1 LRGDPGSAFGAIWDR
16 NMSEKG
22 SFRGEIF
29 VVDDD
34 RAVRETL
41 SSILRRNGY
50 EVACFP
56 EGQSFL
62 VAARAREPAC
72 ILLDVHLPGRSGLDI
87 LKDLN
92 ADEYAV
98 PVLMISGT
106 GDIPMAVE
114 AIKHG
119 ALDFIE
125 KPFRA
130 STVSTAVQGAIV
142 ASSRRASNK
151 VVNGLP
157 TEFAGRKTLTKRE
170 GEVLAQLVSG
180 ASSKETAA
188 QLGIS
193 PRTIEIHRA
202 HIMGKLGAKNIA
214 DLVRIVM
221 SERRSS

>member
-1 LRGDPGSAFGAIWDR
+1 L
-16 NMSEKG
+16 
-22 SFRGEIF
+22 
-29 VVDDD
+29 

-41 SSILRRNGY
+41 SAILRGNGY
-50 EVACFP
+50 EVACFA
-56 EGQSFL
+56 EGRSFL
-62 VAARAREPAC
+62 AAARAREPAC
-72 ILLDVHLPGRSGLDI
+72 ILLDVHLPGQSGLDI

-92 ADEYAV
+92 AEEYAV
-98 PVLMISGT
+98 PILIVSGT

-130 STVSTAVQGAIV
+130 STVSNAVQAAIV
-142 ASSRRASNK
+142 AWSRRPSNQII
-151 VVNGLP
+151 NGLP
-157 TEFAGRKTLTKRE
+157 SEFAGRKALTKRE
-170 GEVLAQLVSG
+170 GEVLAQLVIG
-180 ASSKETAA
+180 ASSKEAAA

-202 HIMGKLGAKNIA
+202 HIMDKLGAKNVA

-221 SERRSS
+221 SERS

>member
-1 LRGDPGSAFGAIWDR
+1 MPEGS
-16 NMSEKG
+16 S
-22 SFRGEIF
+22 RGEIF

-34 RAVRETL
+34 SAVRGTL
-41 SSILRRNGY
+41 SLILCRDGY

-56 EGQSFL
+56 EGGSFL
-62 VAARAREPAC
+62 AAARAREPAC
-72 ILLDVHLPGRSGLDI
+72 ILLDVHLPGRSGLQI

-92 ADEYAV
+92 AEEYPA
-98 PVLMISGT
+98 PVLMISGK

-125 KPFRA
+125 KPFRGKAVSA
-130 STVSTAVQGAIV
+130 SVQAAI
-142 ASSRRASNK
+142 AARHRRANDK
-151 VVNGLP
+151 AHNGLP
-157 TEFAGRKTLTKRE
+157 LEFPGRKRLTKRE
-170 GEVLAQLVSG
+170 GEVLVRLVTG
-180 ASSKETAA
+180 ASSKEAA
-188 QLGIS
+188 ALLGIS

-221 SERRSS
+221 SERHSS

>member
-1 LRGDPGSAFGAIWDR
+1 
-16 NMSEKG
+16 MSEEG
-22 SFRGEIF
+22 SSRGEIF

-34 RAVRETL
+34 PAVRGTL
-41 SSILRRNGY
+41 SVILCRDGY

-62 VAARAREPAC
+62 AAVRVREPAC

-92 ADEYAV
+92 AEEYPV
-98 PVLMISGT
+98 PILMIAGK

-125 KPFRA
+125 KPFRR
-130 STVSTAVQGAIV
+130 STVSGSVQAAIAVRN
-142 ASSRRASNK
+142 RRTDNK
-151 VVNGLP
+151 ALNGL
-157 TEFAGRKTLTKRE
+157 EFPGRKQLTKRE
-170 GEVLAQLVSG
+170 GQVLARLVTG
-180 ASSKETAA
+180 ASSKEAAA

>member
-1 LRGDPGSAFGAIWDR
+1 
-16 NMSEKG
+16 MSEENSPG
-22 SFRGEIF
+22 GEVF

-34 RAVRETL
+34 PAVRQTL
-41 SSILRRNGY
+41 SAILRRSGY
-50 EVACFP
+50 EVACFA

-62 VAARAREPAC
+62 AAARAREPAC
-72 ILLDVHLPGRSGLDI
+72 ILLDVHLPGRSGLDL

-92 ADEYAV
+92 AEEYAV
-98 PVLMISGT
+98 PILIISGT

-130 STVSTAVQGAIV
+130 HTVSTAVQGAIV
-142 ASSRRASNK
+142 ASSRRPSKNAVSAF
-151 VVNGLP
+151 P
-157 TEFAGRKTLTKRE
+157 TVFPGRKPLSKRE
-170 GEVLAQLVSG
+170 GEVLAQLVAG
-180 ASSKETAA
+180 ASSKEAA
-188 QLGIS
+188 AELGIS

-202 HIMGKLGAKNIA
+202 HIMLKLGAKNVA

-221 SERRSS
+221 SEGRNS

>member
-1 LRGDPGSAFGAIWDR
+1 MKC
-16 NMSEKG
+16 MSEENSPG
-22 SFRGEIF
+22 GEVF

-34 RAVRETL
+34 PAVRQTL
-41 SSILRRNGY
+41 SAILRRSGY
-50 EVACFP
+50 EVACFA

-62 VAARAREPAC
+62 AAARAREPAC
-72 ILLDVHLPGRSGLDI
+72 ILLDVHLPGRSGLDL

-92 ADEYAV
+92 AEEYAV
-98 PVLMISGT
+98 PILIISGT

-130 STVSTAVQGAIV
+130 HTVSTAVQGAIV
-142 ASSRRASNK
+142 ASSRRPSKNA
-151 VVNGLP
+151 VNAFP
-157 TEFAGRKTLTKRE
+157 TVFPGRKPLTKRE
-170 GEVLAQLVSG
+170 GEVLAQLVAG
-180 ASSKETAA
+180 ASSKEAA
-188 QLGIS
+188 AELGIS

-202 HIMGKLGAKNIA
+202 HIMFNLGAKNVA

-221 SERRSS
+221 SEGRNS

>member
-1 LRGDPGSAFGAIWDR
+1 
-16 NMSEKG
+16 MSEEG
-22 SFRGEIF
+22 SVGREVF

-34 RAVRETL
+34 PAVRQTL
-41 SSILRRNGY
+41 SAILCRNGY
-50 EVACFP
+50 EVACFA

-62 VAARAREPAC
+62 AAAREREPAC
-72 ILLDVHLPGRSGLDI
+72 ILLDVHLPGRSGLEL

-92 ADEYAV
+92 ADDYAV
-98 PVLMISGT
+98 PILMISGT

-130 STVSTAVQGAIV
+130 NTVSTAVQSAIV
-142 ASSRRASNK
+142 ASNRRPSKNT
-151 VVNGLP
+151 VNGLP
-157 TEFAGRKTLTKRE
+157 TMFAGGKSLTKRE
-170 GEVLAQLVSG
+170 GEVLAQLVAG
-180 ASSKETAA
+180 ASSKEAAA

-202 HIMGKLGAKNIA
+202 HIMFKLEAKNVA

-221 SERRSS
+221 SEGR

>member
-1 LRGDPGSAFGAIWDR
+1 
-16 NMSEKG
+16 MSEENSPG
-22 SFRGEIF
+22 GEVF

-34 RAVRETL
+34 PAVRQTL
-41 SSILRRNGY
+41 SAILRRSGY
-50 EVACFP
+50 EVACFA

-62 VAARAREPAC
+62 AAARAREPAC
-72 ILLDVHLPGRSGLDI
+72 ILLDVHLPGRSGLDL

-92 ADEYAV
+92 AEEYAV
-98 PVLMISGT
+98 PILIISGT

-130 STVSTAVQGAIV
+130 HTVSTAVQGAIV
-142 ASSRRASNK
+142 ASSRRPSKNAVSAF
-151 VVNGLP
+151 P
-157 TEFAGRKTLTKRE
+157 TVFPGRKPLSKRE
-170 GEVLAQLVSG
+170 GEVLAQLVAG
-180 ASSKETAA
+180 ASSKEAA
-188 QLGIS
+188 AELGIS

-202 HIMGKLGAKNIA
+202 HIMFNLGAKNVA

-221 SERRSS
+221 SEGRNS